1 MPSTSAAGAVGE
13 GGLDALVGGV
23 VGMLPGSFVFA
34 QLCPR
39 LERFLK
45 LGSLGQRLMGA
56 LPPMHELARQ
66 VGIDLPAFLGKA
78 AGAAP
83 AASEPPEKG

>member
-1 MPSTSAAGAVGE
+1 VARVQAQAIQDLPIEKVIVWD
-13 GGLDALVGGV
+13 GGGQQGG
-23 VGMLPGSFVFA
+23 
-34 QLCPR
+34 
-39 LERFLK
+39 

-56 LPPMHELARQ
+56 LPPLHELARQ
-66 VGIDLPAFLGKA
+66 VGIDLPAFLGQA

>member
-45 LGSLGQRLMGA
+45 LGSLGERTLWQA
-56 LPPMHELARQ
+56 LGVNPWA
-66 VGIDLPAFLGKA
+66 VVLPVCSAIIALLLWIEATGL
-78 AGAAP
+78 
-83 AASEPPEKG
+83 